1 MLTEQLQKWYA
12 QIAIILGTLFLF
24 IITKNI
30 FFGIAIVLEIFIFVG
45 LEVRQGATKHG
56 WKNEIIDTLIA
67 FGIALGFWIF
77 LCIVLQTSSP
87 ISAVVSCSMLPNL
100 ERGDF
105 VIVQGTQ
112 IKAEEIAMTKEEFD
126 DFSKTT
132 VTVNNGA
139 VMKGSLY
146 ANCFGL
152 SPKGELLIST
162 NQTCHDFYLNPS
174 KYYERKGPVT
184 IYYSSCSLKTADGN
198 INVPCVKEYEFKGKK
213 YAVNHDGDITVY
225 QPRAEDIYSRIGDI
239 VHRTQFIINV
249 EGEKYYVTKGDNNQI
264 FDVQMY
270 AYGMGN
276 TPAKNLKGK
285 VLFRI
290 PYLGY
295 LKLFISG
302 MFFEDGQC
310 KTLLGN

>member
-1 MLTEQLQKWYA
+1 MLAEQLQKWYA

-30 FFGIAIVLEIFIFVG
+30 FFGIMIVLEIIIFVG

-56 WKNEIIDTLIA
+56 WKNEIVDTLIA
-67 FGIALGFWIF
+67 FGVALGFWIF

-105 VIVQGTQ
+105 VIVQGSQ
-112 IKAEEIAMTKEEFD
+112 INAEEITMTKTEFEE
-126 DFSKTT
+126 FSKTT
-132 VTVNNGA
+132 VLVNNG
-139 VMKGSLY
+139 VKLNGSLY

-152 SPKGELLIST
+152 SPKGELLISV
-162 NQTCHDFYLNPS
+162 NKTCQDFYNNPS
-174 KYYERKGPVT
+174 NYHEQKGPVT
-184 IYYSSCSLKTADGN
+184 IYYSSCNLKTAEGS
-198 INVPCVKEYEFKGKK
+198 IKAPCVKEYGFKGKK
-213 YAVNHDGDITVY
+213 YPINHDGDITVY
-225 QPRAEDIYSRIGDI
+225 QPSKEDIYSKIGDI

-276 TPAKNLKGK
+276 TPAKTLKGK

-302 MFFEDGQC
+302 LFFEDGQC